1 MESRFWRPILLLAVA
16 AVVLAACS
24 SSSKPAPPSA
34 KSKLSSDTIAL
45 INGDN
50 ADPYF
55 YSVWEGA
62 RQEAHKYGIHFT
74 EVAPPTFDYTQQQPL
89 FADMLARHVSGI
101 ILSADATGT
110 SYNAQLAQAK
120 ADHIPVVIVNE
131 SEADMNNAPNALSF
145 ITSANTALAAKAAQE
160 TASLL
165 GGHGEVGIINTS
177 VTVTSLLHRE
187 TGFVNYLK
195 AHDPAIKVL
204 PEDVAGDSVSVSD
217 SDATDLI
224 EAHPHLSAIYAV
236 DDFNA
241 EGAATAI
248 KALHKTG
255 AIKVIA
261 IDAEPIEVTYL
272 KQGLIQALIA
282 QQPHYVGTLA
292 VKYMVDA
299 LTGHTS
305 RIVRNVE
312 PPGIVLTPA
321 NINSP
326 ANRSVPYDPTIP

>member
-1 MESRFWRPILLLAVA
+1 MMLMAAASLA
-16 AVVLAACS
+16 LAACS
-24 SSSKPAPPSA
+24 SSSKAAPPS

-62 RQEAHKYGIHFT
+62 RQEAQHYGVHFT

-89 FADMLARHVSGI
+89 FADMLARHVNGI

-110 SYNAQLAQAK
+110 SYNAELAQAK

-131 SEADMNNAPNALSF
+131 SESDMNNAPDALSF
-145 ITSANTALAAKAAQE
+145 ITSANTALAAQAAKE

-187 TGFVNYLK
+187 TGFVDYLK
-195 AHDPAIKVL
+195 ANDPNIKVL
-204 PEDVAGDSVSVSD
+204 PEVVAGDSVSVSD

-255 AIKVIA
+255 VVKVIA

-272 KQGLIQALIA
+272 KEGLIQALIA
-282 QQPHYVGTLA
+282 QQPHYVGTLS
-292 VKYMVDA
+292 VKYIVDA

-312 PPGIVLTPA
+312 PPGILLTPA